1 MSFIKD
7 VKDKPQNQAMVQ
19 SIVDYAKRTN
29 KESVY
34 STDIL
39 LFVTFVS
46 IILQFT

>member
-1 MSFIKD
+1 MKKINIFLITIFKN
-7 VKDKPQNQAMVQ
+7 KIPCL
-19 SIVDYAKRTN
+19 IYFYYE

>member
-7 VKDKPQNQAMVQ
+7 IKDKPQNQAMVQ
-19 SIVDYAKRTN
+19 YIVDYAKRTN